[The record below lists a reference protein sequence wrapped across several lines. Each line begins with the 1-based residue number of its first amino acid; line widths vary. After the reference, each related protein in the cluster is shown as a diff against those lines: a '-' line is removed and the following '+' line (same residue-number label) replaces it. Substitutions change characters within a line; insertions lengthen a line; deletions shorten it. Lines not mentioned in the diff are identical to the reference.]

1 MATAR
6 MAYTRLAFTLIE
18 LLVVIAIIAVLISI
32 TLPAP
37 GAARESAR
45 RTKCLV
51 NLKSMGIGMQMYL
64 DDTGGIFPAVR
75 PLHSGTIGG
84 GNDPSLLDLLGV
96 YLDAPVPRKENP
108 TDRFFIVSDPYKCP
122 SDTGTDDPETN
133 YEPVYR
139 SIGTSYEY
147 LPGQF
152 MVFAEFLGARRPAF
166 GVTKAYEGRGRRWP
180 VLGDFGNWHD
190 VRASGP
196 GANAVVFPDYSAD
209 WSRELTA
216 RELAEFF
223 EDVMRSAG

>member
-1 MATAR
+1 MPTS
-6 MAYTRLAFTLIE
+6 RLVHKNRAFTLIE
-18 LLVVIAIIAVLISI
+18 LLVVIAIIGILISI
-32 TLPAP
+32 TLPAL

-64 DDTGGIFPAVR
+64 NDNGGIFPAVR
-75 PLHSGTIGG
+75 PLHSGTVGG
-84 GNDPSLLDLLGV
+84 GNDPSLLDLLGL

-108 TDRFFIVSDPYKCP
+108 GDQFFIVTDPYKCP
-122 SDTGTDDPETN
+122 SDTGTDDPKTN

-139 SIGTSYEY
+139 STGTSYEY

-152 MVFAEFLGARRPAF
+152 MLFAEFLGARRPAF
-166 GVTKAYEGRGRRWP
+166 GVTKAYEARARRWP
-180 VLGDFGNWHD
+180 VLADFGNWHD

-196 GANAVVFPDYSAD
+196 AGNSVVFPDYSAD

-216 RELAEFF
+216 RELTEFF